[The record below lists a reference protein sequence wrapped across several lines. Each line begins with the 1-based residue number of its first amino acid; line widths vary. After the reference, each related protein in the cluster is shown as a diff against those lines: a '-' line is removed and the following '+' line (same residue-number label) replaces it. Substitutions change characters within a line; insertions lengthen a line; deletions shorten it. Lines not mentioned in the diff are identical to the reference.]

1 MTKFNYRWS
10 IQDAIFPK
18 NKGKV
23 FSCFACAGGSS
34 MGYKLAGFDVIGANE
49 IDPKMMAVY
58 QENHK
63 PKYSYC
69 EPIQTFK
76 DRADLPD
83 ELFDLDILDGSP
95 PCSSFSL
102 AGRREKDW
110 GKEKKFREGQ
120 SKQVLDTLFFD
131 FIDLAKRLQPKVVI
145 AENVEGLTFGKAKKY
160 LIEILKE
167 LDSAGYIAQFQVLDS
182 SEMGIPQRRRRVFIF
197 GIRKD
202 LAAKLPQKSD
212 LFSSVPVLNLAFS
225 EQEIPFSAIDT
236 DEIKGHFPKC
246 HSVYYDAVE
255 PGKNFGTV
263 HPTGSYFSCYKVNP
277 DKPVMTISGVNQGQ
291 CAIFHHK
298 HRRALNNTEIIL
310 ASSFPIDFNFGKV
323 KVLYACAM
331 SVPPVMMANIADQ
344 IYTQWLSKIQN

>member
-1 MTKFNYRWS
+1 MYNYKWTLADTVFAKS
-10 IQDAIFPK
+10 
-18 NKGKV
+18 KGTV
-23 FSCFACAGGSS
+23 FSCFACCGGSS

-58 QENHK
+58 TENHK

-120 SKQVLDTLFFD
+120 SKQVLDRLFFD

-145 AENVEGLTFGKAKKY
+145 AENVEGLTFGKAKNY

-182 SEMGIPQRRRRVFIF
+182 SEMGVPQRRRRVFIF

-212 LFSSVPVLNLAFS
+212 LFRSVPVLDLAFS
-225 EQEIPFSAIDT
+225 EQGIPFSAIDT
-236 DEIKGHFPKC
+236 DEPEGVGLATCYVP
-246 HSVYYDAVE
+246 YYDFVK
-255 PGKNFGTV
+255 PGANFGTV
-263 HPTGSYFSCYKVNP
+263 HPKGHLFCASKTNP
-277 DKPVMTISGVNQGQ
+277 NKPLVTIAGVNQKQ
-291 CAIFHHK
+291 CQIFHHK
-298 HRRALNNTEIIL
+298 YKRSINDTEMVL
-310 ASSFPIDFNFGKV
+310 ASSFPLDFNFGKV

-331 SVPPVMMANIADQ
+331 SVPPVMMAQIANQ
-344 IYTQWLSKIQN
+344 ISLQWLEKVK